1 MPDLTVEVFEAA
13 LARHASADGEVFP
26 SALGL
31 IEAEQAR
38 EGRLWAVAKVVMAD
52 QERMRYLAGGNRLA
66 EVVACVAQWYESEL
80 DVADLELVVSAGG
93 YDPEPFE
100 ALQRA
105 GLLHEAL
112 REGEDGTRCIDGER
126 AGAWISDQMA
136 ETTDSETVSRVRAK
150 LGASASASA
159 SASAAAAGAGVA
171 PGAGGGS

>member
-1 MPDLTVEVFEAA
+1 MSDMTVEVFEAA

-31 IEAEQAR
+31 IEAEHAR

-66 EVVACVAQWYESEL
+66 EVVSCVSQWYESDL
-80 DVADLELVVSAGG
+80 DVADVELVVSAGG

-100 ALQRA
+100 ALRRA
-105 GLLHEAL
+105 GLLHQAL
-112 REGEDGTRCIDGER
+112 SEGDRPRVIDGER

-136 ETTDSETVSRVRAK
+136 ETNDAETVSRMTAK
-150 LGASASASA
+150 LEAPAGAP
-159 SASAAAAGAGVA
+159 AAAAGAGAA
-171 PGAGGGS
+171 PGTGGRS

>member
-1 MPDLTVEVFEAA
+1 MSDMTVEVFEAA

-38 EGRLWAVAKVVMAD
+38 QGRLWAVAKVVMAD
-52 QERMRYLAGGNRLA
+52 QERMRYLAGRNRLP

-80 DVADLELVVSAGG
+80 DVADLDLVVSAGG

-112 REGEDGTRCIDGER
+112 REGDGTRCIDGER

-136 ETTDSETVSRVRAK
+136 ETNDSETVARVRAK
-150 LGASASASA
+150 LG
-159 SASAAAAGAGVA
+159 ASAAAAGAGVA